1 MIVIFQVTALIVV
14 PMSIERGF
22 LVGGLIAGG
31 FLFFFLLSKLGERM
45 IKLEEKAAKT
55 QSVTQLHE
63 MTETV

>member
-1 MIVIFQVTALIVV
+1 MEKGI
-14 PMSIERGF
+14 

-45 IKLEEKAAKT
+45 IKLEEEAAKSFSES
-55 QSVTQLHE
+55 QQHE